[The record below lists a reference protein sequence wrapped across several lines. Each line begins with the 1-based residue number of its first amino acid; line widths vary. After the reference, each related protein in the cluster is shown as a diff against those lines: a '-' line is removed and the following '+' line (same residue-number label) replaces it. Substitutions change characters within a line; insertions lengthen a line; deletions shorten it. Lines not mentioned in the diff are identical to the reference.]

1 MRCPICGSQGYSRK
15 TMTPEWRCRSRSCGY
30 EWDATIQPEELMEAL
45 RLEVARK
52 DRQLRAAEE
61 RSRNDQVRSRNDQMA
76 LEALREEE
84 RRLNDQMERGALRE
98 EERRR
103 KDQMELE
110 ELREEVD
117 IRESVLN
124 SLGRERDRKE
134 KNLKRGTAFA
144 CNAFF
149 IGLIGAA
156 LLGLYGSG
164 IILGIIAFSFG
175 AYVLGD
181 HWG

>member
-61 RSRNDQVRSRNDQMA
+61 RSRNDQMA

-84 RRLNDQMERGALRE
+84 RR
-98 EERRR
+98 R
-103 KDQMELE
+103 KNQMELE

-144 CNAFF
+144 LTSFF

>member
-30 EWDATIQPEELMEAL
+30 EWDATTPPEELMEAL

-84 RRLNDQMERGALRE
+84 RR
-98 EERRR
+98 R

-117 IRESVLN
+117 IKESVLN

-144 CNAFF
+144 CTAFF

>member
-1 MRCPICGSQGYSRK
+1 MCKISPMVQDFDISYCPECGAKGYNRK
-15 TMTPEWRCRSRSCGY
+15 KLIPEWRCSRCGY

-61 RSRNDQVRSRNDQMA
+61 RSRALEERSRNDQVRSRN
-76 LEALREEE
+76 
-84 RRLNDQMERGALRE
+84 
-98 EERRR
+98 
-103 KDQMELE
+103 DQMELE

-144 CNAFF
+144 CTAFF

-175 AYVLGD
+175 AYLIGD

>member
-1 MRCPICGSQGYSRK
+1 MRRPICGSQGYSRK

-30 EWDATIQPEELMEAL
+30 EWDATTPPEELMEAL
-45 RLEVARK
+45 RLEIARK

-61 RSRNDQVRSRNDQMA
+61 RSRNDQMA

-84 RRLNDQMERGALRE
+84 RSRNDQMERGALRE
-98 EERRR
+98 EERSR
-103 KDQMELE
+103 KHQMELE

-144 CNAFF
+144 CTAFF

-156 LLGLYGSG
+156 LLGLYGAG

-175 AYVLGD
+175 AYLIGD

>member
-30 EWDATIQPEELMEAL
+30 EWDATTPPEELMEAL

-61 RSRNDQVRSRNDQMA
+61 RSRNDQV
-76 LEALREEE
+76 
-84 RRLNDQMERGALRE
+84 
-98 EERRR
+98 RRR

-144 CNAFF
+144 CTAFF

>member
-30 EWDATIQPEELMEAL
+30 EWDATTPPEELMEAL

-61 RSRNDQVRSRNDQMA
+61 RSRALEERSRNDQVRSRN
-76 LEALREEE
+76 
-84 RRLNDQMERGALRE
+84 
-98 EERRR
+98 
-103 KDQMELE
+103 DQMELE

-144 CNAFF
+144 CTAFF

>member
-76 LEALREEE
+76 LE
-84 RRLNDQMERGALRE
+84 ALRE

>member
-30 EWDATIQPEELMEAL
+30 EWDATTPPEELMEAL

-61 RSRNDQVRSRNDQMA
+61 RSRNDQV
-76 LEALREEE
+76 
-84 RRLNDQMERGALRE
+84 
-98 EERRR
+98 RRR

-144 CNAFF
+144 CTAFF

-156 LLGLYGSG
+156 
-164 IILGIIAFSFG
+164 FG
-175 AYVLGD
+175 G
-181 HWG
+181 

>member
-30 EWDATIQPEELMEAL
+30 EWDATTPPEELMEAL

-76 LEALREEE
+76 LE
-84 RRLNDQMERGALRE
+84 ALRE

>member
-1 MRCPICGSQGYSRK
+1 
-15 TMTPEWRCRSRSCGY
+15 MTPEWRCRSRSCGY

-76 LEALREEE
+76 LE
-84 RRLNDQMERGALRE
+84 ALRE

>member
-1 MRCPICGSQGYSRK
+1 M
-15 TMTPEWRCRSRSCGY
+15 
-30 EWDATIQPEELMEAL
+30 DATTPPEELMEAL
-45 RLEVARK
+45 RLEIARK

-61 RSRNDQVRSRNDQMA
+61 HSRAVEERSR
-76 LEALREEE
+76 
-84 RRLNDQMERGALRE
+84 
-98 EERRR
+98 
-103 KDQMELE
+103 KHQMELE
-110 ELREEVD
+110 ALREEVD

-144 CNAFF
+144 CTAFF

-156 LLGLYGSG
+156 LLGLYGAG
-164 IILGIIAFSFG
+164 IVLGIIAFSFG

>member
-84 RRLNDQMERGALRE
+84 RR
-98 EERRR
+98 R

-144 CNAFF
+144 LTAFF

>member
-84 RRLNDQMERGALRE
+84 RR
-98 EERRR
+98 R

-144 CNAFF
+144 CTAFF

>member
-30 EWDATIQPEELMEAL
+30 EWDATTPPEELMEAL

-61 RSRNDQVRSRNDQMA
+61 RSRNHQVRSR
-76 LEALREEE
+76 
-84 RRLNDQMERGALRE
+84 NDQMERGALRE
-98 EERRR
+98 EERSR
-103 KDQMELE
+103 KHQMELE

-144 CNAFF
+144 CTAFF

-156 LLGLYGSG
+156 LLGLYGAG

-175 AYVLGD
+175 AYLIGD

>member
-1 MRCPICGSQGYSRK
+1 MRRPICGSQGYSRK

-30 EWDATIQPEELMEAL
+30 EWDATTPPEELMEAL

-61 RSRNDQVRSRNDQMA
+61 RSRALEERSRNDQVRSRNDQMA
-76 LEALREEE
+76 LE
-84 RRLNDQMERGALRE
+84 ALRE

>member
-61 RSRNDQVRSRNDQMA
+61 RSRNDQVRSRNDQM
-76 LEALREEE
+76 
-84 RRLNDQMERGALRE
+84 
-98 EERRR
+98 
-103 KDQMELE
+103 ELE

-144 CNAFF
+144 CTAFF

>member
-1 MRCPICGSQGYSRK
+1 
-15 TMTPEWRCRSRSCGY
+15 MTPEWRCRSRSCGY
-30 EWDATIQPEELMEAL
+30 EWDATTPPEELMEAL
-45 RLEVARK
+45 RLEIARK

-61 RSRNDQVRSRNDQMA
+61 RSRNDQVRSRN
-76 LEALREEE
+76 
-84 RRLNDQMERGALRE
+84 
-98 EERRR
+98 
-103 KDQMELE
+103 DQMELE

-175 AYVLGD
+175 AYLIGD

>member
-30 EWDATIQPEELMEAL
+30 EWDATTPPEELMEAL
-45 RLEVARK
+45 RLEIARK

-61 RSRNDQVRSRNDQMA
+61 RSRNDQV
-76 LEALREEE
+76 
-84 RRLNDQMERGALRE
+84 
-98 EERRR
+98 RRR

-156 LLGLYGSG
+156 
-164 IILGIIAFSFG
+164 FG
-175 AYVLGD
+175 G
-181 HWG
+181 

>member
-30 EWDATIQPEELMEAL
+30 EWDATTPPEELMEAL

-84 RRLNDQMERGALRE
+84 RR
-98 EERRR
+98 R
-103 KDQMELE
+103 KNQMELE

-117 IRESVLN
+117 IKESVLN

-144 CNAFF
+144 CTAFF
-149 IGLIGAA
+149 IGRPC
-156 LLGLYGSG
+156 LGCMERE
-164 IILGIIAFSFG
+164 SF
-175 AYVLGD
+175 
-181 HWG
+181 

>member
-1 MRCPICGSQGYSRK
+1 MRRPICGSQGYSRK

-61 RSRNDQVRSRNDQMA
+61 RSRNDQVRSRNDQM
-76 LEALREEE
+76 
-84 RRLNDQMERGALRE
+84 
-98 EERRR
+98 
-103 KDQMELE
+103 ELE

-144 CNAFF
+144 CTAFF